1 MGTSE
6 RVMFSVIIAT
16 RNRSLLFGKAL
27 SSVLEQRCRDFEVV
41 IVNDLS
47 SEEHQLR
54 YRAAAEAATGRVR
67 LLSLGHTERGHGPS
81 G

>member
-27 SSVLEQRCRDFEVV
+27 SSVLEQRYRDFEVV
-41 IVNDLS
+41 IVNDGS

-54 YRAAAEAATGRVR
+54 
-67 LLSLGHTERGHGPS
+67 
-81 G
+81 